1 MDFQPSRRQVL
12 SSLLVSA
19 ATGLTG
25 SHISFKDALSH
36 LYKQASA
43 TTVQAPAQTPVQ
55 ASAFNPATDIQP
67 LGPRLNTYP
76 IMFVHGLGGFVTL
89 DGLNYWGGFHNV
101 LQNLNNNGYTALAAH
116 IGTFSSNWDRAC
128 ELYAAIKGGT
138 VDYGLAHASKY
149 GHARF
154 GRTYP
159 GVYPQ
164 WGETNSA
171 GGSNKVHLIAHS
183 MGPQTARYLA
193 QLLATGSAEEQA
205 ATPAGELSPLFAGG
219 KSSWLDGI
227 ITLSGT
233 HNGTTAMYAVQDA
246 APLPFLNELIAVLA
260 ALQLQ
265 DSTLLGYDF
274 MLDQWG
280 LIRQPGESLSSY
292 ISRVENSKFA
302 TTTDNALTDLT
313 LTGASVINSS
323 VRAQPEHYYFSVSTL
338 STIKDP
344 LTGHQVPILDLT
356 TPPPLYNIS
365 AFMGKYTQTSPIAV
379 DSSWWPNDSLV
390 NTYTSMPGPSTDVI
404 VTYNGGTPSRGEW
417 NWLGVMNGYSHL
429 DIIGWGVQGVAS
441 WYDNLAALLASLPG

>member
-1 MDFQPSRRQVL
+1 MRVFKEDTIIMGFQLSRRQL
-12 SSLLVSA
+12 LASMLVSA
-19 ATGLTG
+19 ATGIKIPKVPFISNTG
-25 SHISFKDALSH
+25 TSAHP
-36 LYKQASA
+36 YEQTNMTGVQTQTAS
-43 TTVQAPAQTPVQ
+43 
-55 ASAFNPATDIQP
+55 FNPATGIQP

-76 IMFVHGLGGFVTL
+76 IIFVHGFFGFLKLAGVFS
-89 DGLNYWGGFHNV
+89 YWGGFGNIP
-101 LQNLNNNGYTALAAH
+101 QSITNSGYTAAPAH
-116 IGTFSSNWDRAC
+116 VGPFSSVWDRAC
-128 ELYAAIKGGT
+128 ELYAYIKGGT
-138 VDYGLAHASKY
+138 VDYGQAHASKY
-149 GHARF
+149 GHTRY
-154 GRTYP
+154 GRTFP
-159 GVYPQ
+159 GLYTQ
-164 WGETNSA
+164 WGETSST
-171 GGSNKVHLIAHS
+171 GGVNKVHLIAHS
-183 MGPQTARYLA
+183 MGGPTVRLLAR
-193 QLLATGSAEEQA
+193 LLATGSAEEQA
-205 ATPAGELSPLFAGG
+205 ATPASELSPLFAGG
-219 KSSWLDGI
+219 KSPWLDGI
-227 ITLSGT
+227 VTLSGT
-233 HNGTTAMYAVQDA
+233 HNGTTAMYAVQDV

-379 DSSWWPNDSLV
+379 D
-390 NTYTSMPGPSTDVI
+390 
-404 VTYNGGTPSRGEW
+404 
-417 NWLGVMNGYSHL
+417 
-429 DIIGWGVQGVAS
+429 
-441 WYDNLAALLASLPG
+441 